1 MVIDPSWERVTGTSV
16 MEQTLTKELKQINP
30 DAASGARIDIAF
42 KTVSGKHVIIEMK
55 RPKVHPDIMNLV
67 AQGNKYVQATTQWFS
82 ITLKIARWKYTA
94 YRSNILVGSGYLQ
107 ENQHFIN
114 MQLLSINGKILT
126 YNDLIVQSKQAYAEY
141 QDKKNDAARIMKIVE
156 GI

>member
-1 MVIDPSWERVTGTSV
+1 NNPKNCPGGNIPHIEVI
-16 MEQTLTKELKQINP
+16 
-30 DAASGARIDIAF
+30 F
-42 KTVSGKHVIIEMK
+42 
-55 RPKVHPDIMNLV
+55 
-67 AQGNKYVQATTQWFS
+67 
-82 ITLKIARWKYTA
+82 
-94 YRSNILVGSGYLQ
+94 LVGSGYLQ

-114 MQLLSINGKILT
+114 MQLLSIDGKILT

>member
-1 MVIDPSWERVTGTSV
+1 
-16 MEQTLTKELKQINP
+16 
-30 DAASGARIDIAF
+30 
-42 KTVSGKHVIIEMK
+42 
-55 RPKVHPDIMNLV
+55 
-67 AQGNKYVQATTQWFS
+67 
-82 ITLKIARWKYTA
+82 
-94 YRSNILVGSGYLQ
+94 
-107 ENQHFIN
+107 